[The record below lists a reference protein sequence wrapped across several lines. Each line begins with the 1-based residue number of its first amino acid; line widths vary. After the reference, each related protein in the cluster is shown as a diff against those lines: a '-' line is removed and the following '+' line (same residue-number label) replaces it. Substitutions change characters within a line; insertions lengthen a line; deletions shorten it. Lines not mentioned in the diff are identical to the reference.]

1 MSVFKNAKKNDWILL
16 GIVLGAAFVIFAVR
30 YFTGNADAGYVE
42 VRVDGEVT
50 GTYDLAKDQEIVLG
64 GGTNT
69 MTIRDGK
76 VRMTEANCPDQ
87 LCMHQKAISR
97 NQESIICLPNKI
109 VLQIV
114 SPDQAELDA
123 VAK

>member
-1 MSVFKNAKKNDWILL
+1 MNIFKNAKKNDWILL
-16 GIVLGAAFVIFAVR
+16 GIVLGAALVIFAVR
-30 YFTGNADAGYVE
+30 YFTGSTDSGYVE

-64 GGTNT
+64 GGKNT

-76 VRMTEANCPDQ
+76 VKMTEANCPDQ

-114 SPDQAELDA
+114 NQDQAELDA